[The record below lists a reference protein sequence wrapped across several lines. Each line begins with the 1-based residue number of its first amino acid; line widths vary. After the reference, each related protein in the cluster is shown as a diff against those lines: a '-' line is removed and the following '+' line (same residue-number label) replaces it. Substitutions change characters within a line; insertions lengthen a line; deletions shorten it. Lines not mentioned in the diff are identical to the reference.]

1 MLNIALEV
9 IAAILTR
16 KVAKKI
22 VKEAIIIIVKEI
34 I

>member
-9 IAAILTR
+9 IAVILTH

>member
-1 MLNIALEV
+1 MLNIAIEV
-9 IAAILTR
+9 IAVILTR
-16 KVAKKI
+16 KVVKKI

>member
-9 IAAILTR
+9 IAVILTR
-16 KVAKKI
+16 KIAKKI